1 LAYDYWG
8 FLPVRAEFGG
18 PPFRRSVEPIAAIPC
33 NDEGHHHGHAERAL
47 PRNYDLI
54 VYGASGFTGRLVAE
68 HLLGTYGRDGR
79 NQVDDGRAKHWE
91 AR

>member
-1 LAYDYWG
+1 MKVIIMA
-8 FLPVRAEFGG
+8 
-18 PPFRRSVEPIAAIPC
+18 
-33 NDEGHHHGHAERAL
+33 NAERAL

-79 NQVDDGRAKHWE
+79 IRWAMAGRRYWE
-91 AR
+91 ARDALRALRDAEWDTYGQRDLLIGRR